1 VSLFKFLFK
10 YRLKFRRFL
19 YQNRYLIERMYS
31 TAWFLMFFNI
41 ILTLIIRNRFSEA
54 MLVIISI
61 CFFLIAFI
69 RSLNKMT
76 TSLRSFLLD
85 SIFLELISV
94 VVLFDIFNKIAH
106 LGNNLYDFIIQYV
119 LIVLAIT
126 ISWSIVSCMANNKV
140 ATLANIILSTA
151 IGLMIYIKDAI
162 FDVLPDSLFQKYD
175 SSDFLISI
183 GYTPKGIVQAAL
195 NYAFLPFLISNIIAA
210 LICEIK
216 GYWIDKYNDGKDI
229 TMEMIKEDI
238 NEKEVHSSNESVE
251 KSREKLE
258 QTQANIKMQMNIID
272 NLLARGFK
280 LSEALELAELDEE
293 VYNKFKAEK

>member
-1 VSLFKFLFK
+1 
-10 YRLKFRRFL
+10 
-19 YQNRYLIERMYS
+19 
-31 TAWFLMFFNI
+31 
-41 ILTLIIRNRFSEA
+41 

-61 CFFLIAFI
+61 CFFLIDFI

-85 SIFLELISV
+85 SVFLELISV
-94 VVLFDIFNKIAH
+94 AVLFDVFNKIAH
-106 LGNNLYDFIIQYV
+106 LGNNSYDFIIQYV

-216 GYWIDKYNDGKDI
+216 GYWIDKY
-229 TMEMIKEDI
+229 
-238 NEKEVHSSNESVE
+238 
-251 KSREKLE
+251 
-258 QTQANIKMQMNIID
+258 
-272 NLLARGFK
+272 
-280 LSEALELAELDEE
+280 
-293 VYNKFKAEK
+293 YNVP

>member
-1 VSLFKFLFK
+1 
-10 YRLKFRRFL
+10 
-19 YQNRYLIERMYS
+19 
-31 TAWFLMFFNI
+31 MFFNI

-85 SIFLELISV
+85 SVFLELISV
-94 VVLFDIFNKIAH
+94 AVLFDVFNKIAH
-106 LGNNLYDFIIQYV
+106 LGNNSYDFIIQYV

>member
-1 VSLFKFLFK
+1 
-10 YRLKFRRFL
+10 
-19 YQNRYLIERMYS
+19 
-31 TAWFLMFFNI
+31 
-41 ILTLIIRNRFSEA
+41 

-61 CFFLIAFI
+61 CFFLIDFI

-85 SIFLELISV
+85 SVFLELISV
-94 VVLFDIFNKIAH
+94 AVLFDVFNKIAH
-106 LGNNLYDFIIQYV
+106 LGNNSYDFIIQYV

-183 GYTPKGIVQAAL
+183 GYNVPLVKTQMKKIIVTAKTLYSHPKNVSKIYAAL
-195 NYAFLPFLISNIIAA
+195 HT
-210 LICEIK
+210 
-216 GYWIDKYNDGKDI
+216 D
-229 TMEMIKEDI
+229 
-238 NEKEVHSSNESVE
+238 
-251 KSREKLE
+251 
-258 QTQANIKMQMNIID
+258 
-272 NLLARGFK
+272 LAW
-280 LSEALELAELDEE
+280 
-293 VYNKFKAEK
+293 

>member
-1 VSLFKFLFK
+1 
-10 YRLKFRRFL
+10 
-19 YQNRYLIERMYS
+19 
-31 TAWFLMFFNI
+31 
-41 ILTLIIRNRFSEA
+41 

-61 CFFLIAFI
+61 CFFLIDFI

-85 SIFLELISV
+85 SVFLELISLA
-94 VVLFDIFNKIAH
+94 VLFDVFNKIAH
-106 LGNNLYDFIIQYV
+106 LGNNSYDFIIQYV

-195 NYAFLPFLISNIIAA
+195 NYAFLPFLISNIIA
-210 LICEIK
+210 I
-216 GYWIDKYNDGKDI
+216 
-229 TMEMIKEDI
+229 
-238 NEKEVHSSNESVE
+238 
-251 KSREKLE
+251 
-258 QTQANIKMQMNIID
+258 
-272 NLLARGFK
+272 
-280 LSEALELAELDEE
+280 
-293 VYNKFKAEK
+293 

>member
-1 VSLFKFLFK
+1 
-10 YRLKFRRFL
+10 
-19 YQNRYLIERMYS
+19 
-31 TAWFLMFFNI
+31 
-41 ILTLIIRNRFSEA
+41 

-61 CFFLIAFI
+61 CFFLIDFI

-85 SIFLELISV
+85 SVFLELISLA
-94 VVLFDIFNKIAH
+94 VLFDVFNKIAH
-106 LGNNLYDFIIQYV
+106 LGNNSYDFIIQYV

-195 NYAFLPFLISNIIAA
+195 NYAFLPFLISNIN
-210 LICEIK
+210 E
-216 GYWIDKYNDGKDI
+216 
-229 TMEMIKEDI
+229 
-238 NEKEVHSSNESVE
+238 EKEHSTNVSVE
-251 KSREKLE
+251 NSEKLE
-258 QTQANIKMQMNIID
+258 QNQANIEMQVKIID
-272 NLLARGFK
+272 NLLAKGFK
-280 LSEALELAELDEE
+280 LSEALELAELNEE
-293 VYNKFKAEK
+293 AYNKFKAAK